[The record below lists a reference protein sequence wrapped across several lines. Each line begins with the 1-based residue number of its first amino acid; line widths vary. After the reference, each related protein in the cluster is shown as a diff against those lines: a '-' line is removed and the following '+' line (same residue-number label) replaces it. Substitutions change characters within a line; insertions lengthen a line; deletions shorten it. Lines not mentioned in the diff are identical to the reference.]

1 VRRTCL
7 MTLTFLILAGQIKV
21 KGQLGEM
28 AKCVEDPDKRIADL
42 ARMFFSELST
52 KDNAVYNHF
61 MDMFSL
67 LSTDDDLDEES
78 LKKILKFLAS
88 FIEKVGANGLSCD
101 HR

>member
-1 VRRTCL
+1 